1 MVKSI
6 WAKKEGKLSVSI
18 SGCCQTKVKKA
29 VTIQVALLRLHNFS
43 SFRGKIG
50 YKMNHFLP

>member
-6 WAKKEGKLSVSI
+6 WAKKEGKLPVSI

-29 VTIQVALLRLHNFS
+29 YTFSLRFS
-43 SFRGKIG
+43 IYSSSI
-50 YKMNHFLP
+50 YWS